1 MIGASSTF
9 KDVVA
14 YAISIIGALIPVLAA
29 LALILFLF
37 GVVRFVVMSG
47 NEREKSHSKEAMLW
61 GLVALFVLVS
71 VWGIIGILRR
81 TFLN

>member
-1 MIGASSTF
+1 MIGANSTF

-37 GVVRFVVMSG
+37 GVVRFVAKAG

-81 TFLN
+81 TFLS